1 MGADPVRQIPCPGG
15 LGVGVVAGAQHRYE
29 DVGGPGFTGCR
40 IDDVDGVAGVI
51 DEHFLAGPVIL
62 PQHHI
67 QMARPVAILIAEPTV
82 VDSVG
87 LALLVFLPQQLQRHA
102 AIGLQLLVHFG
113 EVRLRSGPRR
123 RWHWRKQQLLQLSV
137 VQALW

>member
-1 MGADPVRQIPCPGG
+1 M
-15 LGVGVVAGAQHRYE
+15 
-29 DVGGPGFTGCR
+29 
-40 IDDVDGVAGVI
+40 DDVDGVAGMI

-67 QMARPVAILIAEPTV
+67 QMARPVPILIAEPTV
-82 VDSVG
+82 VDAVG
-87 LALLVFLPQQLQRHA
+87 LALLVFLPQQLQRDT

-113 EVRLRSGPRR
+113 EVRRRSGPRR